1 MANENITNFKLS
13 WYHYTVIICKHD
25 ALTSI
30 FQISK
35 LFPSLLLI
43 LPSVLGF
50 QLYSVQMCLLF
61 TFKTNTDIFYSHLPH
76 SGCRLS
82 GVLEQFILCLLL
94 LKRKMNLNTLHV
106 MLWESTFSSCHF
118 YPLSSAP
125 LTSNALKNFSNPKL
139 FSSFS
144 FSLPSTPGL
153 YYVDHLGLLPSNREN
168 TGENSRVPH
177 KIPLGTVDSV

>member
-125 LTSNALKNFSNPKL
+125 LTSNALKISPTPSYSVLSHFPYPQPQDFNMWITLASCPATGKIQGKTAG
-139 FSSFS
+139 
-144 FSLPSTPGL
+144 SLIRFPWA
-153 YYVDHLGLLPSNREN
+153 R
-168 TGENSRVPH
+168 
-177 KIPLGTVDSV
+177 